1 MSPLQKSAVSVQPNE
16 ARIRGKIVGV
26 KPDGAGSSWE
36 VALEEVR
43 DVEGMPNFAQS
54 EVGKKIKVYAHPE
67 IETDLTPGDAFEAK
81 IAFRGDERG
90 GRFVLAHDDFRKL

>member
-1 MSPLQKSAVSVQPNE
+1 MAPIQKSAVSVQPNE

-26 KPDGAGSSWE
+26 KRDGAGSSWE
-36 VALEEVR
+36 VAVEEAR

-54 EVGKKIKVYAHPE
+54 EVGKNIEVYVHPE
-67 IETDLTPGDAFEAK
+67 FETTLAPEDSFEAR